1 MATVSVA
8 EASGVMAADM
18 AVVAMATPSEEASEE
33 ATAAAWEVVSATP
46 LAEAM
51 AAWEV
56 VSATPMAEAMAE
68 AMAEEDT
75 EEVTADTIA
84 ADTEDINNSRLNFH
98 PEYT

>member
-56 VSATPMAEAMAE
+56 VSATPLAEV
-68 AMAEEDT
+68 MAEEDT

>member
-46 LAEAM
+46 
-51 AAWEV
+51 
-56 VSATPMAEAMAE
+56 MAE